1 MADRSAKD
9 SIRPTPT
16 LHEHSDL
23 DQSLPEPSAPA
34 FHVLEATLVDD
45 VVVCDAIPLQDSLPV
60 DQNAGSYNQGWC
72 KRHARY
78 VLFGIAMTAVVVT
91 GSTVAILKTTNNQL
105 KVSNKIFLNGK
116 EQDRPIIGNEF
127 ENFWGTSVA
136 LSADG
141 SILAVGAPGLLGGN
155 STGYVQ
161 LYNMSS
167 GSRWKQIGADIK
179 GNITG
184 DNFGVSVALSADG
197 TTLAV
202 GAYAY
207 TSYDDPNAIPG
218 YVRVYSIIG
227 IGGQIGQDIIGEA
240 PADLSGA
247 FVSLSGDGKTVAIGA
262 HGNDGNGAASGHV
275 RVYQMRNSES
285 NWMQLGQDIDGE
297 AEYDL
302 SGWAVSL
309 SADGKTVA
317 IGSPYLNDD
326 VDWSYG
332 QVRVYYFDDS
342 ASSWV
347 QQGLDIVGDLS
358 GDEFGS
364 SVALSADGDILA
376 IGAPTYLEAV
386 SPGYVKVYHLQDD
399 GWKQMGNTIKATADK
414 GYFGYSISLS
424 EDGKT
429 VAVGDYYTNENG
441 ADGGSVSVY
450 QFDDASLIWIQH
462 GKINGEDTLDWFGT
476 AVSLSADGNMVA
488 VGSPQSGENRG
499 NVRVFKVDD

>member
-91 GSTVAILKTTNNQL
+91 GSTVAILKTTNNQTI
-105 KVSNKIFLNGK
+105 SIEQDIFEWK

-127 ENFWGTSVA
+127 GNFLGTSVA

-247 FVSLSGDGKTVAIGA
+247 FVSLSGDGKTLPLVQKAMMKMETPRVMCEFFR
-262 HGNDGNGAASGHV
+262 NGDSD
-275 RVYQMRNSES
+275 
-285 NWMQLGQDIDGE
+285 WMQLGQDIDGE

-376 IGAPTYLEAV
+376 IGAPTYLEAI
-386 SPGYVKVYHLQDD
+386 SPGYVKVYRLQDD
-399 GWKQMGNTIKATADK
+399 DWKQMGNTIKATADK